1 MDRPHQLG
9 QFVRARR
16 ERITPDD
23 VGLPVTDRRRVPGL
37 RREELAILA
46 GISAD
51 YLTRLEQG
59 RDHRPSDHVL
69 ESLARALRLDDDA
82 TRYLLELGR
91 PDGQI
96 RQPRSSP
103 DEVVAPELQELLDE
117 WTATPAL
124 VHGRRLDVLASNAM
138 ARALTPLSEPGT
150 NLLWSWFLDWEDRTW
165 QPGINYVLT
174 LAVAYFRAI
183 VGDDLDD
190 PHVRD
195 LVEDLSQRSGKFRH
209 IWARHDVHAAL
220 VGEGP
225 LYGHPILGDIRLRYQ
240 TFAVDGTDRQRLFVV
255 SAAPGSPDAQALARL
270 HSRVT
275 DAPRTDQADP
285 SRP

>member
-9 QFVRARR
+9 QFLRARR
-16 ERITPDD
+16 ERITPGD
-23 VGLPVTDRRRVPGL
+23 VGLPVTDRRRAPGL
-37 RREELAILA
+37 RREELARLA

-69 ESLARALRLDDDA
+69 ESLARALRLDGDA

-96 RQPRSSP
+96 RQPPSAT
-103 DEVVAPELQELLDE
+103 DEVVAPELQELLDA
-117 WTATPAL
+117 WTTTPAF
-124 VHGRRLDVLASNAM
+124 VHGRRLDVLGSNAM

-150 NLLWSWFLDWEDRTW
+150 NLLWSWFLDWEDRKW
-165 QPGINYVLT
+165 DADIGHVLT
-174 LAVAYFRAI
+174 LAVAYFRAT

-195 LVEDLSQRSGKFRH
+195 LVEKLSQRSGKFRH

-225 LYGHPILGDIRLRYQ
+225 LYGHPIMGDVRLRYQ
-240 TFAVDGTDRQRLFVV
+240 TFAVDGTDQQRLFVV
-255 SAAPGSPDAQALARL
+255 SAAPGSPDAHALARL
-270 HSRVT
+270 RSWAA
-275 DAPRTDQADP
+275 DAAD
-285 SRP
+285 